1 MAVERG
7 YGFHGV
13 LLGRG
18 SPQSLPH
25 IPHLRMQRQ
34 LWAPALR
41 RQKPNLRVPVRS
53 VRAKVKC
60 CTAWLGGSLEVEN
73 AQRLGPSSFTRFPPG
88 APLSSCTPQQVL
100 LVLCPSLLDLVIRA
114 LIPWVS
120 ESLGLRV
127 AGCLLSSVPFH
138 IEREAEFRHHLHS
151 FLGVEKST
159 HCVATHSGP
168 HNLPRG
174 LTLVPREQG
183 TSLHT
188 WSLKSGGN
196 CRRMGGSAGRTGL
209 YIPGSTFHLPSPPP
223 KSSPTHPPLGRQGR
237 LLRRTNQTRQGD
249 PLCGTGKGLVGPWTC
264 FCVVVVSARV

>member
-1 MAVERG
+1 M
-7 YGFHGV
+7 

-18 SPQSLPH
+18 SPQPLPH

-60 CTAWLGGSLEVEN
+60 CTAGLGGSLEVEN
-73 AQRLGPSSFTRFPPG
+73 AQRLGPSSFPRPSPPS
-88 APLSSCTPQQVL
+88 APRTVSIS
-100 LVLCPSLLDLVIRA
+100 LVVRA

-120 ESLGLRV
+120 ESLGLQV

-159 HCVATHSGP
+159 HCVATHFGP

-209 YIPGSTFHLPSPPP
+209 YIQGSTFHLHSPPP
-223 KSSPTHPPLGRQGR
+223 KPSPTHPPAGRQGR
-237 LLRRTNQTRQGD
+237 LLRRTSQTRQGD

-264 FCVVVVSARV
+264 FCVCGCICTCVTVCACVTCAAVCA